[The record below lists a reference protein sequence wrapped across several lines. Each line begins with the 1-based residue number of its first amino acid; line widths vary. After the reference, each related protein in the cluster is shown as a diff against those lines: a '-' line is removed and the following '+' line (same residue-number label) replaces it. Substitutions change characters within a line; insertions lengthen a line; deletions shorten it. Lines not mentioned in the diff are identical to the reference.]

1 MTTNASLWSY
11 VWHASI
17 IVKLVMLL
25 LLMASIASWTVIF
38 QRGSLLKHA
47 YQALDS
53 FEGRFWLTENLNHY
67 YQQLTQREG
76 QQGLESLFVSGFQ
89 EFLRFSQQPGVEAYH
104 IMEGA
109 NRAMRVASSRQLDK
123 LELGLPFLA
132 TVGSVSP
139 YIGLFG
145 TVWGIMITFHALG
158 GTSQATMSMVA
169 PGISEALIATAMG
182 LFAAIPAVIGY
193 NRYAAKVE
201 RIAARYE
208 AFQEEFA
215 NFLYR
220 RAQLEQGV

>member
-1 MTTNASLWSY
+1 MTTNASLWGY
-11 VWHASI
+11 VWHASL

-38 QRGSLLKHA
+38 QRGALLKRT
-47 YQALDS
+47 YRALDS

-67 YQQLTQREG
+67 YQQLSQREDNH
-76 QQGLESLFVSGFQ
+76 GLESLFSAGFK
-89 EFLRFSQQPGVEAYH
+89 EFLRLHQQPGVAAYH
-104 IMEGA
+104 IMEGS
-109 NRAMRVASSRQLDK
+109 NRAMRVANSREIDH

-158 GTSQATMSMVA
+158 GTTQATMSMVA

-193 NRYAAKVE
+193 NRYAAKVD
-201 RIAARYE
+201 RIAGRYE

-220 RAQLEQGV
+220 RAQLEPGE